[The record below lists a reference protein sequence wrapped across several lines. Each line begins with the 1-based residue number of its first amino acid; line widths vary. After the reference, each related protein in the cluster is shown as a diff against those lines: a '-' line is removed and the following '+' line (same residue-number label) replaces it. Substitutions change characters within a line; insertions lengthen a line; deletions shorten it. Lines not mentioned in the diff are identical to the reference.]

1 MGEQVSSV
9 TVVGGGDSGMLTALA
24 IRQLHPDM
32 TIRVVDDFSE
42 DPPNVG
48 KSTFY
53 AIMTLFHDFLEID
66 ETQFYHEVK
75 PVWKG
80 SVFFRDWCGYDPFHF
95 AFDARS
101 KKPNPASSR
110 SGQSLY
116 YHYKTQ
122 SLRTVAEEIVDQQ
135 KTPILFSPSDGS
147 YAQYPYMAY
156 HLPLRRF
163 SAFLEALCGERDVD
177 LVDDRVTD
185 VTVGSNGQTIRR
197 VSSDTQVYQSDLY
210 IDCTGFRRLL
220 ISELDAEYKHF
231 DIPLDAAV
239 HATADHTLGDIEP
252 ATIVETGEYGWFWQI
267 DTHDNRDLGYVYSSA
282 HLDQD
287 AAVAELDAHR
297 DEEFTTVEHYA
308 FDSGFYEDAWV
319 GNCIANGN
327 AVGFIEPLQSTALT
341 THLKVAMR
349 LSRMLA
355 SHARYNTPAL
365 REGFN
370 KYVRASWNS
379 IYDFISVYGTKHM
392 VALADR
398 AMIGRLPVVL
408 VVPLGLPFSIREKS
422 HEMEDGSPFEGALVI
437 GLGDAV
443 MPGILVASAAVY
455 GPVAPTVSYGVAV
468 SGPILGTIAG
478 TLVGLTALFAV
489 TSRGGVHPGLP
500 LLVTGAL
507 VGYFLGGMLVGVP
520 PLEAV
525 GMA

>member
-66 ETQFYHEVK
+66 ETRFYHEVK

-101 KKPNPASSR
+101 KKPNPASPR

-163 SAFLEALCGERDVD
+163 SAFLKALCGERDVD

-379 IYDFISVYGTKHM
+379 IYDFISVHYKFAAGENDFWQEMQSIPLSEK
-392 VALADR
+392 VEAYINYYDR
-398 AMIGRLPVVL
+398 NGLELLDNEL
-408 VVPLGLPFSIREKS
+408 V
-422 HEMEDGSPFEGALVI
+422 D
-437 GLGDAV
+437 D
-443 MPGILVASAAVY
+443 
-455 GPVAPTVSYGVAV
+455 
-468 SGPILGTIAG
+468 AG
-478 TLVGLTALFAV
+478 TELGMISFAT
-489 TSRGGVHPGLP
+489 TSLYLLMMNMGAKSSFYEEYDIPVERQIRDRVDSMNQQRESIVAECLSYEEVYRGGIVDE
-500 LLVTGAL
+500 
-507 VGYFLGGMLVGVP
+507 YEMD
-520 PLEAV
+520 
-525 GMA
+525 MARFQQAARRIRPQSPRPS